1 MMASP
6 RQFSRIAQGRQLG
19 FAVGADRFGLQSI
32 GAGGAAPTVIQKD
45 ASDPKGLK
53 ILISFDVSH
62 AIYPQGN
69 SVDPNQSIANDTA
82 SNSDIRAAQINLDA
96 QLGALKFGYI
106 WTLVV
111 PFEVGRLKIVG
122 ELMDL
127 IVSHLA

>member
-1 MMASP
+1 MASP
-6 RQFSRIAQGRQLG
+6 RQFSSIAHGRHLG
-19 FAVGADRFGLQSI
+19 FAVSADRFGLQSI
-32 GAGGAAPTVIQKD
+32 GAGGAGPTVIQKD

-53 ILISFDVSH
+53 NLISFDVSH

-69 SVDPNQSIANDTA
+69 SVDPNQSIVNDTA
-82 SNSDIRAAQINLDA
+82 SNSNIRAAQINLDA

-111 PFEVGRLKIVG
+111 PLEVGKLKIVG